1 MTDIIA
7 KKASRLDGSKWGTIT
22 NFQAYFDGFTSRNT
36 QTFVYANGRNQAVLC
51 MEMILADST
60 GTRLTN
66 DNSPTIEEVLNAI
79 DIIDYNTGDVL
90 GAGTVAGWSFTS
102 VGNVFHKQLTVN
114 PSTAEELDGT
124 ADGNNTLVNGLA
136 KVVFYISCDDSAL
149 GETALLGVRV
159 TPEDSDG
166 FDGIP
171 VENSKDGTFH
181 KPVSLISRAPITYRL
196 SDLEITGQRIRHP
209 NEVDGTLA
217 FTAGDDPDDGNY
229 WRQFDYHIT
238 LSQSAMTRYG
248 THLYRTV
255 LESDDAYYNEYS
267 FGERRTGYFAYK
279 GYFWSKNVY
288 TDVNSTSPMVPNTRT
303 TFPMSSRG
311 ISGKTATV
319 TTEANKLFMT
329 MFCSAGGGISF
340 QYTKIPLIITLYDEY
355 GNAGKFMVTSDE
367 LPTGG
372 FDATAFTKLNFL
384 TEFIE
389 DTTPSTDGDD
399 DGQCQ
404 LAFDPNAF
412 GSSPAKAYP
421 PFNILAR
428 LIKGVPLFCISSGD
442 PHLIIKI
449 ANGEPVGYKMKY
461 YICHQA
467 LGGFNAGTASPANH
481 AAGDLICMSH
491 KQVVNVDDGY
501 EVGSID
507 LSEATDKQ
515 FYSLK
520 PVWDTK
526 CSVVI
531 ASTDGLTKQ
540 YFYLLSVSTAT
551 GVYGGWGKDLII
563 SNMLHV
569 TDGTKYFVNPT
580 TTPSQI

>member
-1 MTDIIA
+1 MTNINT
-7 KKASRLDGSKWGTIT
+7 KKASRLDDSEWAGLI
-22 NFQAYFDGFTSRNT
+22 NFQAYFDGFTSRST
-36 QTFVYANGRNQAVLC
+36 QTYVYANGRNQAVLC
-51 MEMILADST
+51 IELVLADGT

-66 DNSPTIEEVLNAI
+66 ANSPTIDEVLNAI

-102 VGNVFHKQLTVN
+102 VGNAFHKQLIVN
-114 PSTAEELDGT
+114 SSATEELDGT
-124 ADGNNTLVNGLA
+124 PDGNNTIANGLA

-159 TPEDSDG
+159 TPEDGDG
-166 FDGIP
+166 IDGIP
-171 VENSKDGTFH
+171 VENSKDGKFH

-196 SDLEITGQRIRHP
+196 TDLEITGQRIRHP

-217 FTAGDDPDDGNY
+217 FTNGDDPDDGNY
-229 WRQFDYHIT
+229 WRQFDYHIAF
-238 LSQSAMTRYG
+238 SQSAMSRYG

-255 LESDDAYYNEYS
+255 LESDDAYDNECS

-279 GYFWSKNVY
+279 GYFWPKNIY
-288 TDVNSTSPMVPNTRT
+288 ADVNSASPMAPNSRT

-319 TTEANKLFMT
+319 TTEANKLFLT

-355 GNAGKFMVTSDE
+355 GNAGKFMVTADA

-421 PFNILAR
+421 PFKIMAR

-442 PHLIIKI
+442 PHLIIKK
-449 ANGEPVGYKMKY
+449 ANDEANGYKMKY

-467 LGGFNAGTASPANH
+467 LTGLDPNSASTVDST
-481 AAGDLICMSH
+481 AGDLICMSLH
-491 KQVVNVDDGY
+491 QAQNADNNFDI
-501 EVGSID
+501 ESID
-507 LSEATDKQ
+507 LTKATAEQ
-515 FYSLK
+515 SVALK
-520 PVWDTK
+520 PVWDMQ

-531 ASTDGLTKQ
+531 AFTDPIIRH
-540 YFYLLSVSTAT
+540 YCYLLSVST
-551 GVYGGWGKDLII
+551 YGGDYSGYAKDLII
-563 SNMLHV
+563 SNMLQV
-569 TDGTKYFVNPT
+569 TYGTKYFVNPT
-580 TTPSQI
+580 TTP